1 MKTVCMITQD
11 APHIDRRILLE
22 AKSLIENGYKVSIVY
37 PFGES
42 NDDFTDV
49 GIDYI
54 TIKQQINI
62 KNNLSYIKR
71 VIRASLS
78 QKLYEK
84 LKEIYFKH
92 ADTNFIDYEEELK
105 QEVLKKKFD
114 IYVAHDLPA
123 LPIAHYA
130 AKQYNSKLVYDSHE
144 FFTGQI
150 ALKANRKLFF
160 EQIEK
165 KYIYDVDLMFTVN
178 EDIAELFNRT
188 YGLKEIKILYNSIE
202 DNISTFE
209 KIDFHEKLNIDTN
222 INVILYQGGFL
233 EDRNLE
239 ILVESSQYLDE
250 NNVLVMLGYSFLE
263 NKLKNLAKKLNVIN
277 KNVYFIERVSQKELL
292 NYTAGATIGVIPYPD
307 IDLNT
312 KYCTPNKMFEF
323 IAAEL
328 PIVANEKLITVS
340 KMLKKLDIGYFISF
354 NSPKHIAEGLN
365 KSILEMKN
373 ISFQDNIKK
382 AKEQL
387 SWKNQESILIDSYKD
402 L

>member
-11 APHIDRRILLE
+11 APHIDRRILLQ
-22 AKSLIENGYKVSIVY
+22 AKTLIENGYKVSIVY

-42 NDDFTDV
+42 NDDFSDV

-54 TIKQQINI
+54 PIKQQINI

-71 VIRASLS
+71 VIRTFLP

-84 LKEIYFKH
+84 LKEVYFKF

-105 QEVLKKKFD
+105 QEALRIKYD
-114 IYVAHDLPA
+114 IYVAHDLPV

-150 ALKANRKLFF
+150 ALKTNRKLFF

-178 EDIAELFNRT
+178 EDIAELFNKT
-188 YGLKEIKILYNSIE
+188 YGLNEIKILYNSIE
-202 DNISTFE
+202 DNIATFE
-209 KIDFHEKLNIDTN
+209 KINLHEKLSIDKSINI
-222 INVILYQGGFL
+222 ILYQGGFL

-239 ILVESSQYLDE
+239 VLVESSQYLDE

-263 NKLKNLAKKLNVIN
+263 EKLKNIAKKFNIIN
-277 KNVYFIERVSQKELL
+277 RKVYFMDRVPQKELL
-292 NYTAGATIGVIPYPD
+292 SYTAGATIGVIPYPD

-323 IAAEL
+323 ITAEL
-328 PIVANEKLITVS
+328 PIVANEKLVTVS
-340 KMLKKLDIGYFISF
+340 RMLKKLDIGYFISF
-354 NSPKHIAEGLN
+354 DSPKCIAEGLN
-365 KSILEMKN
+365 KSIFEMKN
-373 ISFQDNIKK
+373 VSFQDNLKK
-382 AKEQL
+382 AKDKL
-387 SWKNQESILIDSYKD
+387 SWRNQECILVDSYKK

>member
-11 APHIDRRILLE
+11 APHIDRRILLQ
-22 AKSLIENGYKVSIVY
+22 AKTLIENGYKVSIIY

-42 NDDFTDV
+42 NDDFTNV

-54 TIKQQINI
+54 PIKKQINI

-71 VIRASLS
+71 VIRAFLP

-84 LKEIYFKH
+84 LKEIYFTF
-92 ADTNFIDYEEELK
+92 ADTDFIDYEEELK
-105 QEVLKKKFD
+105 QEAMRTRYD
-114 IYVAHDLPA
+114 IYVAHDLPT
-123 LPIAHYA
+123 LPIAHYV

-150 ALKANRKLFF
+150 ALRMSRKLFF

-178 EDIAELFNRT
+178 EDIAELFNKT

-209 KIDFHEKLNIDTN
+209 KIDLHKKLNIDKN
-222 INVILYQGGFL
+222 INIILYQGGFL

-239 ILVESSQYLDE
+239 SLVESSQYLDK
-250 NNVLVMLGYSFLE
+250 NNILVMLGYSFLE
-263 NKLKNLAKKLNVIN
+263 EKLKNIAKKLNIIN
-277 KNVYFIERVSQKELL
+277 KKVYFMDRVAQKELL
-292 NYTAGATIGVIPYPD
+292 SYTAGATIGIIPYPD

-328 PIVANEKLITVS
+328 PIVANKKLVTVS
-340 KMLKKLDIGYFISF
+340 KMLKKMDIGYFISF
-354 NSPKHIAEGLN
+354 DSPKNIAEGLN
-365 KSILEMKN
+365 RIIVEMKN
-373 ISFQDNIKK
+373 ISFQNNIKK
-382 AKEQL
+382 AKDKL
-387 SWKNQESILIDSYKD
+387 SWKNQENILIDSYKN